1 MLPPPITSALACGG
15 GAAVNRMHRDGD
27 RLHQRDC
34 AVRQRGGGRDG
45 TVGMDE
51 DTLGKPAVHSRTV
64 EVVGDRPAQVIPA
77 AAAVGAAPAG

>member
-1 MLPPPITSALACGG
+1 
-15 GAAVNRMHRDGD
+15 
-27 RLHQRDC
+27 
-34 AVRQRGGGRDG
+34 
-45 TVGMDE
+45 MDE